1 MTPIACPRCQG
12 KKWHATGRITMS
24 RRNLPRAVLVCE
36 APGCG
41 FTFSSGLKP
50 ALDAAAAER
59 GDCELTPT
67 TESSP
72 PAVIVPQPSLP
83 MENIER
89 QHQGFVSTGELARR
103 AIAADF
109 KRRAGGE

>member
-1 MTPIACPRCQG
+1 
-12 KKWHATGRITMS
+12 
-24 RRNLPRAVLVCE
+24 
-36 APGCG
+36 
-41 FTFSSGLKP
+41 
-50 ALDAAAAER
+50 
-59 GDCELTPT
+59 
-67 TESSP
+67 
-72 PAVIVPQPSLP
+72 